1 MNYWTMPSLKERQKA
16 MKQKLNYADNIIE
29 MVCNYYNVTNAEIR
43 GKSRKFI
50 HTKPRFVAIWL
61 IKDELGLKLTAIS
74 DMFGRNHT
82 TIIHSLRTIED
93 SLSMIYDTDISD
105 DIKEL
110 KKVINNL
117 TY

>member
-16 MKQKLNYADNIIE
+16 MKEKMNYADTIIE
-29 MVCNYYNVTNAEIR
+29 KVCEYYKVSNKDIR

-50 HTKPRFVAIWL
+50 HTKPRFVAIYL

-82 TIIHSLRTIED
+82 TIIHSLRMIQD
-93 SLSMIYDTDISD
+93 SITQKYDTDISI
-105 DIKEL
+105 DIKEI
-110 KKVINNL
+110 KKIL
-117 TY
+117 SY

>member
-1 MNYWTMPSLKERQKA
+1 MPSLKERQKL
-16 MKQKLNYADNIIE
+16 MKQKLNYADNIID
-29 MVCNYYNVTNAEIR
+29 MVCKYYNVSDTEIR

-82 TIIHSLRTIED
+82 TIIHSLRMIQN
-93 SLSMIYDTDISD
+93 SLSQKYDTDISD
-105 DIKEL
+105 DIKEI
-110 KKVINNL
+110 KKIINNL